1 VRAQPLANWPH
12 FLLVLPTC
20 RNLRRI
26 QPISKITC
34 GLLKIWTFFVSFFD
48 DAYIWLVG
56 QEPMNWDNW
65 DHFFKAAAEAIRRI
79 LVENAQTRRSIR
91 GGGFRNKIVFQK

>member
-1 VRAQPLANWPH
+1 
-12 FLLVLPTC
+12 LPTC

-91 GGGFRNKIVFQK
+91 GGGVRNKIVFQK